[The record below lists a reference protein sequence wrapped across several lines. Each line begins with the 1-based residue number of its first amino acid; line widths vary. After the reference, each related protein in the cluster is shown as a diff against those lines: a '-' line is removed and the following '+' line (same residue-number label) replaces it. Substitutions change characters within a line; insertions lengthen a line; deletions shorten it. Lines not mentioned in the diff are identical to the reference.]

1 MKNCG
6 VLVPR
11 QVSTGTQLS
20 AAAGR
25 TALSRSTPKPTDVT
39 KVLQVGGKPRSSRE
53 GQGPRTIG
61 RELGGGGEGG
71 GAPQW
76 TKRTLSP
83 LPGATGS

>member
-20 AAAGR
+20 AVAGR

-39 KVLQVGGKPRSSRE
+39 KVLQVGGKLREFPGGTRAADDRE
-53 GQGPRTIG
+53 GPRG
-61 RELGGGGEGG
+61 WRGGH
-71 GAPQW
+71 APVAEED
-76 TKRTLSP
+76 TKS

>member
-71 GAPQW
+71 GRAPMDKED
-76 TKRTLSP
+76 TKSL
-83 LPGATGS
+83 AGSHR

>member
-11 QVSTGTQLS
+11 KVRTWTQLS

-25 TALSRSTPKPTDVT
+25 TALSGSTPKPTNVT

-61 RELGGGGEGG
+61 RELGGGAGG
-71 GAPQW
+71 GRGHAPVAEED
-76 TKRTLSP
+76 TKSL
-83 LPGATGS
+83 AGSHR